1 MGPSQLPLKDI
12 HLPDPIGWWPI
23 APGWWILMLLIV
35 LITVIA
41 VLVVE
46 ALQTLCGQKVRTPRI
61 LKQLKANQDF
71 TSRER
76 MEILSVL
83 IRRACLSTFPRR
95 EQTAGL
101 SGRNWLNF
109 LDRSLNDGRFSGD
122 EGKILLEA
130 PYRKDASGDF
140 NAVFELCEDWIKAL
154 PPSTSSPK

>member
-23 APGWWILMLLIV
+23 ASGWWILICIIV
-35 LITVIA
+35 LIIVIGVWWWRRFKLFA
-41 VLVVE
+41 ARRC
-46 ALQTLCGQKVRTPRI
+46 ALREFKE
-61 LKQLKANQDF
+61 LKANQDF

-83 IRRACLSTFPRR
+83 IRRACLSTFPR